1 MTDWPTYEISL
12 KATFD
17 EPDFRRDTQQ
27 GKNSLWL
34 ICMDDEPGI
43 KRYKGVV
50 RGHNIRV
57 FIDIFSV
64 NQKQKSPER
73 WMFVTTPHYQNL
85 SAKQVADIV
94 FYDVEGI
101 KMYHDGKEC
110 TP

>member
-1 MTDWPTYEISL
+1 MSDYPTYEIDL
-12 KATFD
+12 PLTFNMRK
-17 EPDFRRDTQQ
+17 FREESEQ

-43 KRYKGVV
+43 MRYKGIL

-57 FIDIFSV
+57 FVDIFSL
-64 NQKQKSPER
+64 NQKEKSLQR
-73 WMFVTTPHYQNL
+73 VMYVTTPHYQNL
-85 SAKQVADIV
+85 SAKQVADLV
-94 FYDVEGI
+94 FFEVRGI